1 MASLPTFRDLPPLP
15 GSIVVDDAKSPS
27 DVPVQTPR
35 APNPFLAL
43 SEGRAV
49 FEFGAFYA
57 SRAYLST
64 LPKGDGHSVMVL
76 PGFMATNSST
86 APMRG
91 LLKSLGYDA
100 HGWDSGRN
108 VRVNEELV
116 KKLEDQ
122 IDRLFEESGRKI
134 SLIGWSLGGVLARE
148 LAKLRPEKIRL
159 VMSLGSPIT
168 DDRAHTNA
176 SRLFEFF
183 NGDEPEEIRDGQFR
197 GLDIAPPVPTT
208 SVMTKTDGVVHWR
221 GSVQDPDKAS
231 GAPTENIRVFAS
243 HLGLGV
249 NPSVMITIADRLAQ
263 PEGEWAPFKAPTYQR
278 WMFPKLDES
287 WGIPGL

>member
-1 MASLPTFRDLPPLP
+1 MATLPTYREFPPMP
-15 GSIVVDDAKSPS
+15 GSIVVDDEKSRRE
-27 DVPVQTPR
+27 VPVEPR
-35 APNPFLAL
+35 APHPLLAL

-49 FEFGAFYA
+49 FEFGAFFA

-64 LPKGDGHSVMVL
+64 LPKGDGHSVMTL

-86 APMRG
+86 GPMRR

-108 VRVNEELV
+108 IRVNEELV
-116 KKLEDQ
+116 TKLEDQ
-122 IDRLFEESGRKI
+122 IDRLFETSGRKI
-134 SLIGWSLGGVLARE
+134 SLVGWSLGGVLARE
-148 LAKLRPEKIRL
+148 LAKLRPEKVRL
-159 VMSLGSPIT
+159 VISLGSPIT

-183 NGDEPEEIRDGQFR
+183 NGSEPEEIRDGQFS
-197 GLDIAPPVPTT
+197 GLDHAPPVPTT
-208 SVMTKTDGVVHWR
+208 SILTKTDGVVHWR
-221 GSVQDPDKAS
+221 GSVQDPAKAS

-249 NPSVMITIADRLAQ
+249 NPSVMIAMADRLAQ
-263 PEGEWAPFKAPTYQR
+263 PEGEWAPFKANPFQS
-278 WMFPKLDES
+278 WMFPKLATA
-287 WGIPGL
+287 WG

>member
-1 MASLPTFRDLPPLP
+1 MATLPSFRDLPPMP
-15 GSIVVDDAKSPS
+15 GSIVVDDAKSRRKA
-27 DVPVQTPR
+27 PVEPAR
-35 APNPFLAL
+35 APHPFWALA
-43 SEGRAV
+43 EGRAM

-57 SRAYLST
+57 SRAYLGT
-64 LPKGDGHSVMVL
+64 LPKGDGHSVMTL

-86 APMRG
+86 APMRS
-91 LLKSLGYDA
+91 LLSSLGYDA

-108 VRVNEELV
+108 VRVNEELIQ
-116 KKLEDQ
+116 KLEDQ
-122 IDRLFEESGRKI
+122 VDRLFEESGRKV

-168 DDRAHTNA
+168 DDRSHTNA

-183 NGDEPEEIRDGQFR
+183 NGNEPEEIREGQFH

-208 SVMTKTDGVVHWR
+208 SVLTKTDGVVHWR

-231 GAPTENIRVFAS
+231 EAPSENIRVFAS
-243 HLGLGV
+243 HCGLGV
-249 NPSVMITIADRLAQ
+249 NPSVMIAIADRLAQ
-263 PEGEWAPFKAPTYQR
+263 AEGEWEPFQPSPYQS
-278 WMFPKLDES
+278 WMFPKLDDG
-287 WGIPGL
+287 WG